1 MKKYILFVLLVLS
14 NFVYAE
20 YIPMLSLERT
30 WRTIEL
36 LNGETNIWNKLFI
49 YDEHIVG
56 DSIVEDKNYYVFQ
69 GYISGLL
76 REDVAAQKVYYIPKD
91 STHEVLLYDFDVEV
105 GDVVSVYNASAAEM
119 MKYKVINVSD
129 TDRKT
134 IEVVQM
140 IYYEDSNGELQYFGD
155 DDVFFS
161 QKWTSGIGGDHGV
174 IFRYDNRLAGVY
186 SLHQLLCVKDN
197 GVVVYNTG
205 EIRNYTNDCENFT
218 NIHYLEPMSAHT
230 WIFSGNNDEIIKYN
244 TRDFKQI
251 DGIDVK
257 DGGYKQIMA
266 KYNGSE
272 VLLYDFS
279 LEVGDQI
286 NTYAVNSD
294 DKSTVISTDSITL
307 LNGRR
312 VKRIQYDKR
321 ADDIEF
327 VGSVNGFLAPLME
340 NYYENKNL
348 HFCGVEYVLYS
359 SHIEKVFSTNEE
371 QCSDISYLSE
381 IVAEDLFTINNDI
394 LMLKDVKCGS
404 AAIYSADGRQVLSFT
419 GNTAD
424 ISSLP
429 HGLYIVR
436 AGAKTAKFVK

>member
-1 MKKYILFVLLVLS
+1 MKKYILFVLLVIC
-14 NFVYAE
+14 NFIYAE

-30 WRTIEL
+30 WRTVIL
-36 LNGETNIWNKLFI
+36 WNMNAGYIWEKVSI
-49 YDEHIVG
+49 YDERIVG
-56 DSIVEDKNYYVFQ
+56 DSIWDGKHYSVFD

-76 REDVAAQKVYYIPKD
+76 REDVASQKVYYIPKD
-91 STHEVLLYDFDVEV
+91 STHEFLLYDFDVEV
-105 GDVVSVYNASAAEM
+105 GDVVSVYNSHAGNEANYLVVSVNNTNRKEI
-119 MKYKVINVSD
+119 KV
-129 TDRKT
+129 RE
-134 IEVVQM
+134 EVFGT
-140 IYYEDSNGELQYFGD
+140 ESGERVWGQYT
-155 DDVFFS
+155 
-161 QKWTSGIGGDHGV
+161 QTWTSGVGGESGL
-174 IFRYDNRLAGVY
+174 IFRYTINRIGYNVI
-186 SLHQLLCVKDN
+186 HQLLCVKDN
-197 GVVVYNTG
+197 GIVVYNNEG
-205 EIRNYTNDCENFT
+205 EIRNYTNDCDNFT
-218 NIHYLEPMSAHT
+218 NIHYLEPMWAHT

-371 QCSDISYLSE
+371 QCSDISSLSE

-394 LMLKDVKCGS
+394 LMLKDVKCVS
-404 AAIYSADGRQVLSFT
+404 AAIYSADGRQVMTFT
-419 GNTAD
+419 GNAAD